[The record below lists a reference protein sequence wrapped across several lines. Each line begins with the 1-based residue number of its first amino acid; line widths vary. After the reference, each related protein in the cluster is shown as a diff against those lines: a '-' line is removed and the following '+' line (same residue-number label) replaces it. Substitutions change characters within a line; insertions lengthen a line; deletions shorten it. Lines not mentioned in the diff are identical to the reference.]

1 MVLDVEFDVS
11 GILCFIVFILVKNS
25 DWVSKRVKVK
35 FMWILCFLVESVLKE
50 KELRLSLK

>member
-1 MVLDVEFDVS
+1 MVFDVEFDVS